1 MSTPLITIAMPFFNS
16 ARTLELAIRS
26 LLHQSYGDFELLLCD
41 DGSSDRSSDIAR
53 SFDDPRIITWSDGHR
68 RRLASRLNE
77 CIDRAQGTYF
87 ARMDADDIA
96 YPDRL
101 ACQMA
106 FLITHPHVDL
116 CGGNALVFGKGGEP
130 LWRFAPPAEH
140 ADIARTPLRGIPV
153 WHPTWMGRI
162 EWFRHWRYHES
173 ATLAQDQELLLRSYP
188 DSCFANLPQ
197 VLLAYRLER
206 LSMRKLFR
214 YKLLHFRHVQ
224 KQINQKDHHAAQQ
237 AWLML
242 QLVIVSSTRFGAN
255 CLAMIAGTGRR
266 VGHQAT
272 EEPSP
277 ADLEEW
283 RRLWLMLSTWYQPP
297 SNEIFTAGSLLP
309 PTGPRQGR
317 L

>member
-26 LLHQSYGDFELLLCD
+26 ILNQSYGDFELLLCD
-41 DGSSDRSSDIAR
+41 DGSNDHGSTIAR
-53 SFDDPRIITWSDGHR
+53 SFDDPRIITWSDGYR
-68 RRLASRLNE
+68 RRLATRLNE

-106 FLITHPHVDL
+106 FLITHPQVDL
-116 CGGNALVFGKGGEP
+116 CGGNALVFGKQGRP
-130 LWRFAPPAEH
+130 LWRFTPPTEH
-140 ADIARTPLRGIPV
+140 SEITRSPSRGIPL

-162 EWFRHWRYHES
+162 EWFRQWRYQES
-173 ATLAQDQELLLRSYP
+173 ATLAQDQDLLLRSYLH
-188 DSCFANLPQ
+188 SCFANIPQ

-206 LSMRKLFR
+206 LSMRKLLR

-224 KQINQKDHHAAQQ
+224 NQINQNRRHGARQ

-242 QLVIVSSTRFGAN
+242 HLLLVSSARFAAN
-255 CLAMIAGTGRR
+255 CLAVAGGTEHRF
-266 VGHQAT
+266 GHQDAK
-272 EEPSP
+272 EPSP
-277 ADLEEW
+277 DDLEEW
-283 RRLWLMLSTWYQPP
+283 HRLWLMLSTWYQPP
-297 SNEIFTAGSLLP
+297 SNEIFAPGSLLP
-309 PTGPRQGR
+309 PSDPKHGR